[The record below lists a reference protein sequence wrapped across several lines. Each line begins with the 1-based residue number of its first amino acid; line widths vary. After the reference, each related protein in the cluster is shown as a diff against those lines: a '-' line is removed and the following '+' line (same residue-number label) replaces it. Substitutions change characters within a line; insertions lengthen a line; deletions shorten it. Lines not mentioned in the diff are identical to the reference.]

1 MKFGKGINVL
11 TKINRKEKDMYH
23 IQDKNN
29 RYLKITLDNKIT
41 FTTNES
47 LADVFPSEREAT
59 DFIRK
64 TFKKKTRRNYRAVNC
79 DVGFVSD
86 LSKAY
91 QLVEKEKSADRYAKS
106 IEGFERVI
114 GTYLNPEIE
123 KYTQELQRYDGIIL
137 DIRHWLRD
145 ENTKLNACQGYQVMK
160 KLQDIERKRAECK
173 KQLQKVE
180 ILCGCVRKACERSV
194 NFKYE
199 EYKNREIED
208 VRAFLFGG

>member
-1 MKFGKGINVL
+1 
-11 TKINRKEKDMYH
+11 MYH

-47 LADVFPSEREAT
+47 LANVFPSEREAT

-114 GTYLNPEIE
+114 GTYLDPEIE
-123 KYTQELQRYDGIIL
+123 RYTQELQKFDGMIL

-145 ENTKLNACQGYQVMK
+145 QNTKLNACQGYQAMK
-160 KLQDIERKRAECK
+160 KLQDIERERAVCK
-173 KQLQKVE
+173 KELQRVA
-180 ILCGCVRKACERSV
+180 ILRGNIRKACNKAE
-194 NFKYE
+194 NFEYE
-199 EYKNREIED
+199 EYKYRQIED
-208 VRAFLFGG
+208 VGVFIFGR

>member
-1 MKFGKGINVL
+1 
-11 TKINRKEKDMYH
+11 MYH

-47 LADVFPSEREAT
+47 LANVFPSEREAT

-114 GTYLNPEIE
+114 GTYLDPEIE
-123 KYTQELQRYDGIIL
+123 RYTQELQKFDGMIL

-145 ENTKLNACQGYQVMK
+145 QNTKLNACQGYQAMK
-160 KLQDIERKRAECK
+160 KLQDIERERAVCK
-173 KQLQKVE
+173 KELQRVA
-180 ILCGCVRKACERSV
+180 ILRGNIRKACNKAE
-194 NFKYE
+194 NFEYE
-199 EYKNREIED
+199 EYKYRQIENMKE
-208 VRAFLFGG
+208 FLFGN

>member
-1 MKFGKGINVL
+1 
-11 TKINRKEKDMYH
+11 MYH

-29 RYLKITLDNKIT
+29 QYLKITLDNKIT

-106 IEGFERVI
+106 IEDFERVI
-114 GTYLNPEIE
+114 GTYLDPEIE
-123 KYTQELQRYDGIIL
+123 KYTQELQKFDGMIL

-145 ENTKLNACQGYQVMK
+145 QNTKLNACQGYQAMK
-160 KLQDIERKRAECK
+160 KLQDIERKRVECK
-173 KQLQKVE
+173 KELQRVA
-180 ILCGCVRKACERSV
+180 ILRGNIRKACNKAE
-194 NFKYE
+194 NFEYE
-199 EYKNREIED
+199 EYKYRQIED
-208 VRAFLFGG
+208 VRAFLFGNQN

>member
-1 MKFGKGINVL
+1 
-11 TKINRKEKDMYH
+11 MYC
-23 IQDKNN
+23 ITNSNGQ
-29 RYLKITLDNKIT
+29 YLKISLEGKVQ
-41 FTTNES
+41 FTNNES
-47 LADVFPSEREAT
+47 LAEHFNSEREAT

-114 GTYLNPEIE
+114 GTYLDPEIE
-123 KYTQELQRYDGIIL
+123 KYTQELQKYDGIIL

-160 KLQDIERKRAECK
+160 KLQDIERKRVECK
-173 KQLQKVE
+173 KELQRVA
-180 ILCGCVRKACERSV
+180 ILRGNIRKACNKAE
-194 NFKYE
+194 NFEYE
-199 EYKNREIED
+199 EYKYRQIED
-208 VRAFLFGG
+208 VSVFIFGR

>member
-1 MKFGKGINVL
+1 
-11 TKINRKEKDMYH
+11 MYH

-47 LADVFPSEREAT
+47 LANVFPSEREAT

-114 GTYLNPEIE
+114 GTYLDPEIE
-123 KYTQELQRYDGIIL
+123 RYTQELQKFDGMIL

-145 ENTKLNACQGYQVMK
+145 QNTKLNACQGYQTMK
-160 KLQDIERKRAECK
+160 KLQDIERERAVCK
-173 KQLQKVE
+173 KELQRVA
-180 ILCGCVRKACERSV
+180 ILRGNIRKACNKAE
-194 NFKYE
+194 NFEYE
-199 EYKNREIED
+199 EYKYRQIENMKE
-208 VRAFLFGG
+208 FLFGN

>member
-1 MKFGKGINVL
+1 
-11 TKINRKEKDMYH
+11 MYH

-29 RYLKITLDNKIT
+29 QYLKITLDNKIT

-106 IEGFERVI
+106 IEDFERVI
-114 GTYLNPEIE
+114 GTYLDPEIE
-123 KYTQELQRYDGIIL
+123 KYTQELQKFDGMIL

-145 ENTKLNACQGYQVMK
+145 QNTKLNACQGYQAMK
-160 KLQDIERKRAECK
+160 KLQDIERKRVECK
-173 KQLQKVE
+173 KELQRVA
-180 ILCGCVRKACERSV
+180 ILRGNIRKAYFV
-194 NFKYE
+194 
-199 EYKNREIED
+199 
-208 VRAFLFGG
+208 

>member
-1 MKFGKGINVL
+1 
-11 TKINRKEKDMYH
+11 MYH

-47 LADVFPSEREAT
+47 LANVFPSEREAT

-114 GTYLNPEIE
+114 GTYLDPEIE
-123 KYTQELQRYDGIIL
+123 RYTQELQKFDGMIL

-145 ENTKLNACQGYQVMK
+145 QNTKLNACQGYQAMK
-160 KLQDIERKRAECK
+160 KLQDIERERAACK
-173 KQLQKVE
+173 KELQRVA
-180 ILCGCVRKACERSV
+180 ILRGNIRKACNKAE
-194 NFKYE
+194 NFEYE
-199 EYKNREIED
+199 EYKYRQIED
-208 VRAFLFGG
+208 VRAFLFGN